1 MLLPGEIVPMPGNPT
16 PADPTTLVPGSPEA
30 EAFADALLMQAKR
43 CGLRLAAALA
53 AAARDAGDAG
63 AGLRQAAE
71 EIALSCAYTTER
83 ELARRRMRHVCDN
96 GGEPGEGEEAEACGV
111 SSRLWWLSG
120 LIATDLD
127 HLARR
132 LGLTQRQT
140 AVWTATIRGETLDA
154 IALSLSIGLSTAHAH
169 LVRAQQ
175 KARDS
180 WLAVYSQE
188 VRGTP
193 CGSRRPR

>member
-1 MLLPGEIVPMPGNPT
+1 M
-16 PADPTTLVPGSPEA
+16 
-30 EAFADALLMQAKR
+30 
-43 CGLRLAAALA
+43 
-53 AAARDAGDAG
+53 
-63 AGLRQAAE
+63 
-71 EIALSCAYTTER
+71 
-83 ELARRRMRHVCDN
+83 
-96 GGEPGEGEEAEACGV
+96 
-111 SSRLWWLSG
+111 WWLSG

-188 VRGTP
+188 CARHAPAGAGARDRRQMRK
-193 CGSRRPR
+193 GSAGAGAKDRSR